1 MLKAIIVTNDKYDLK
16 YSRYILVSDGD
27 NELRIITLP
36 HAPCHPSQFFRL
48 LNKQA
53 AAERH
58 DIIANSTMQR
68 TYAVFFCYLFSH
80 FTHSFDEIF
89 TDLGL
94 NKTPGRPTCNHVV
107 VKRSL

>member
-1 MLKAIIVTNDKYDLK
+1 MIWSTHV
-16 YSRYILVSDGD
+16 ILVSDGD

-68 TYAVFFCYLFSH
+68 TYAVFFCYLFL
-80 FTHSFDEIF
+80 T
-89 TDLGL
+89 
-94 NKTPGRPTCNHVV
+94 
-107 VKRSL
+107 SLTVLAKFSRI